1 MLMLVKERKKKK
13 RKQMK
18 VLDKQWVERRSE
30 LSANNRVLK
39 ELQIDAPRV
48 LNFTR

>member
-1 MLMLVKERKKKK
+1 MLMLVKERKKK